1 MAERLEFTTQEK
13 EETLEL
19 YQHIREQ
26 IAPTLAEGD
35 EAHMRQLLMKTIEN
49 RQVNRDVFGLN
60 PILLSFQ
67 TAQLMVDEIGL
78 KRDGVLAVL
87 LRPNVEQGLLTV
99 DEVRSQFG
107 ESVARILH
115 GLQRIQELYQ
125 KNPVVESENFRNL
138 LLSFAEDMRVILI
151 MLADRVNLMRQIR
164 DTENLEAQHEVSQ
177 EAAYLYAPLAHK
189 LGLYKLKSELED
201 LSLKYLEHDAYYHIK
216 GKLSET

>member
-87 LRPNVEQGLLTV
+87 LRHKVEL
-99 DEVRSQFG
+99 
-107 ESVARILH
+107 
-115 GLQRIQELYQ
+115 
-125 KNPVVESENFRNL
+125 
-138 LLSFAEDMRVILI
+138 
-151 MLADRVNLMRQIR
+151 
-164 DTENLEAQHEVSQ
+164 
-177 EAAYLYAPLAHK
+177 
-189 LGLYKLKSELED
+189 
-201 LSLKYLEHDAYYHIK
+201 
-216 GKLSET
+216 